1 MSLRGVDGLPTPLD
15 FLYIFRAAGA
25 TLINLYQC
33 KFYFIESFF
42 NHMHLRQLGTK
53 GTKGLVTDR
62 NANIMIIFRSTTKKI
77 RLRGG
82 EVQVKLE
89 NFFVNFADLYA

>member
-1 MSLRGVDGLPTPLD
+1 
-15 FLYIFRAAGA
+15 
-25 TLINLYQC
+25 
-33 KFYFIESFF
+33 
-42 NHMHLRQLGTK
+42 MHLRQLGTK

-82 EVQVKLE
+82 GASETRELFCKFRGLICIVKGMSK
-89 NFFVNFADLYA
+89 